1 MKTIIELSHQEIQAA
16 LENGALKAFV
26 DSVPWDTVKA
36 VIGTQKREATK
47 EPVQVPNPEPV
58 QSAPAQAPTQ
68 APTEEVAYTFEQLQR
83 ACAGLVREGK
93 RKELEAIVDAM
104 QVDSIMSL
112 KPEQFNVF
120 AAKIREVGG
129 VL

>member
-36 VIGTQKREATK
+36 VIGTQKREATT
-47 EPVQVPNPEPV
+47 EPMQVPNPEPV
-58 QSAPAQAPTQ
+58 QAPTQ

-93 RKELEAIVDAM
+93 RKELEAIVVAM

-112 KPEQFNVF
+112 KPEQFNAF